1 MWWESN
7 PQTWWYHTWAIKT
20 SEPHKKDECVQCYI
34 NNTNSTSN
42 FLRWL
47 QFNCLSHSHY
57 VTMSWHTTFTVKKK
71 REGPW
76 VNDSTEVEFFN
87 CSQPGPLYLETVG
100 VDDLVADGALHQH
113 EVELVLLFL
122 QCVLLPC
129 LFTHHAHRRVGQ
141 NRLHGSRTKHQE
153 HAGINTTQQS
163 MLSWQ
168 LLKAAAEKYKFQ
180 RKGNLPQCTVS

>member
-71 REGPW
+71 KRGSLGEWLDWGGVLQLFPAWPSVPW
-76 VNDSTEVEFFN
+76 DSWGGRSRCRWSTPSAWSWTCPPLPPV
-87 CSQPGPLYLETVG
+87 CPPSLPLYTPRTPPC
-100 VDDLVADGALHQH
+100 GA
-113 EVELVLLFL
+113 EPAAWIENK
-122 QCVLLPC
+122 
-129 LFTHHAHRRVGQ
+129 T
-141 NRLHGSRTKHQE
+141 SRTCRNKHNSTKHVILTAVE
-153 HAGINTTQQS
+153 S
-163 MLSWQ
+163 SSWKIQ
-168 LLKAAAEKYKFQ
+168 I
-180 RKGNLPQCTVS
+180 PT